1 MHSDDAER
9 RSTALAGG
17 SLTAPEPGP
26 DDRFRPNAAR
36 EMASMFDDVSRRYDL
51 LNAVMTLGQDSAWRE
66 AMWRRVPGDAR
77 TVLDLCTG
85 SGASLAG
92 LRRVGR
98 TVLGIDV
105 SVGMLRVAADTHA
118 RGGWSP
124 RLACADA
131 FSLPLRDASLDA
143 VTIAFGIRNLRPRPT
158 ALAELARVLRPGG
171 RLVVLEATAPAPG
184 LLSPLARAWI
194 RHAIPF
200 AGRLSHDP
208 SAYRYLAES
217 IFEFGAGPEF
227 EADLEASG
235 FTRIEARSFLLGATR
250 LWVADRDSGVGQKA
264 TAARPAVQGATR
276 ASRVSTHLD
285 PTYDA
290 QRAERGTWRLLQAIT
305 SSGLALALAWALVVW
320 VNVRDDLPLSPP
332 QRLAGW
338 VLLISG
344 MVFFSVR
351 GAVQWLRWS
360 AAREGGG
367 GFR

>member
-1 MHSDDAER
+1 MK
-9 RSTALAGG
+9 TP
-17 SLTAPEPGP
+17 T
-26 DDRFRPNAAR
+26 DRFKPNASR
-36 EMASMFDDVSRRYDL
+36 EMASMFDDVSRGYDF

-66 AMWRRVPGDAR
+66 AMWRRVPREAR

-85 SGASLAG
+85 SGVSLTG

-131 FSLPLRDASLDA
+131 FRLPMRNASLDA
-143 VTIAFGIRNLRPRPT
+143 VTIAFGIRNLRPRRA

-171 RLVVLEATAPAPG
+171 RLVVLEAAAPAPG
-184 LLSPLARAWI
+184 PLSTFARAWI
-194 RHAIPF
+194 RHAIPL
-200 AGRLSHDP
+200 AGRLSSDP
-208 SAYRYLAES
+208 SAYRYLSES

-235 FTRIEARSFLLGATR
+235 FTR
-250 LWVADRDSGVGQKA
+250 LWVAETDAGVGQKA
-264 TAARPAVQGATR
+264 TAPPPSVHAAMPASG
-276 ASRVSTHLD
+276 VSTHPD

-290 QRAERGTWRLLQAIT
+290 QHLERGTWRLLQAIT
-305 SSGLALALAWALVVW
+305 STGLAGALAWALLAW
-320 VNVRDDLPLSPP
+320 VNVREDLPLSPP
-332 QRLAGW
+332 QRLLGW
-338 VLLISG
+338 LLIITG
-344 MVFFSVR
+344 LATFTVR
-351 GAVQWLRWS
+351 GAIQWLRWS
-360 AAREGGG
+360 ALREGSG